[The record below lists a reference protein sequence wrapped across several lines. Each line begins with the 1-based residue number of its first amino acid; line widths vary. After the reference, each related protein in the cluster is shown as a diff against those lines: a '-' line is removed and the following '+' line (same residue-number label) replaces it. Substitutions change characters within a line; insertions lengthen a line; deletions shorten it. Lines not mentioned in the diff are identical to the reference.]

1 MNVLGGLKFTGNIP
15 EDEIAIKVAEL
26 YIDIHKKSETE
37 LKQGIQE
44 IKEIEKKK
52 EYEGNFFDQNS
63 ISQCGFLF
71 KN

>member
-1 MNVLGGLKFTGNIP
+1 M
-15 EDEIAIKVAEL
+15 AEL
-26 YIDIHKKSETE
+26 YIDIYKKSETE

-44 IKEIEKKK
+44 IQEIEEKK
-52 EYEGNFFDQNS
+52 EYEGNFFGQNS